1 MVTPTEFKMPYY
13 NLKSLIERKGKTQVE
28 VAKELGMDRT
38 TFNLKINRTNGRDF
52 TFQEAIKIA
61 QILNE
66 KIELFF

>member
-1 MVTPTEFKMPYY
+1 MVTPTEFKSPYY
-13 NLKSLIERKGKTQVE
+13 NLKSLIERKGMTQVE
-28 VAKELGMDRT
+28 VAKKMQMDRT

-61 QILNE
+61 RILNE

>member
-1 MVTPTEFKMPYY
+1 MVSSTEFKSPYY
-13 NLKSLIERKGKTQVE
+13 NLKSLIERKNMTQLE
-28 VAKELGMDRT
+28 VAKKIGMDRT
-38 TFNLKINRTNGRDF
+38 TFNLKINRTKGRDF